1 METDEKEDGGGGGEQ
16 DTTAGSRPDPGQGSQ
31 ETHLAMSVR
40 DCWVTPTHLGGEAG
54 LGQFVVQ
61 SEDPGHQSDG
71 RPDDGGPVTSENSSE
86 DREEE
91 TGRVLGLDQGHP
103 RHDLSHPLQLLD
115 TPEEAEHNRLIHQ
128 LEDTVLRREK

>member
-1 METDEKEDGGGGGEQ
+1 METDEKEDGGGGAEQ
-16 DTTAGSRPDPGQGSQ
+16 DATAGSRPDPGQGSQ

-40 DCWVTPTHLGGEAG
+40 DCWVTLTHLGGEAG

-61 SEDPGHQSDG
+61 PEDPGHQSDC